1 MAAIPVVL
9 DPQQYYNHHHLNHTV
24 KKKKFYMKSPEI
36 PIHDETLESL
46 EKEYLYMSNQPE

>member
-9 DPQQYYNHHHLNHTV
+9 DPQQYFNHHHLNHTV

-36 PIHDETLESL
+36 PIHDETLDNL